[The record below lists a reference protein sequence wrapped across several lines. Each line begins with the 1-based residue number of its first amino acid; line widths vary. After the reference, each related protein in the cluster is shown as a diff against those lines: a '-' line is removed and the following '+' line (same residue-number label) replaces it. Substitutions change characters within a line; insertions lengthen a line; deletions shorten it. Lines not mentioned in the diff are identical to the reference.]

1 MLSVEKFIPAAV
13 LGAFLLV
20 MPFLLDTY
28 WLRIATGVLMW
39 SGLACAWNIVG
50 GYAGYIS
57 FGHSAFFGVGAYA
70 TAILMG
76 REFGVPFLAT
86 IPVGLVAAMA
96 LCFVIGAPTMRLR
109 GAYFAIATW
118 AFAEMLFQLASILEI
133 TGGTGGLS
141 LPARI
146 DATFFYYAMLVAAV
160 VAYGV
165 VWALL
170 ERSRFGLR
178 LKALRDHEPAAEAF
192 GINTVAVK
200 VQALSLSGGICAVFG
215 SIYAYWVT
223 FIDPPSV
230 LGAAI
235 TDQMV
240 VMALLGGLGSLW
252 GPALG
257 ATLLWL
263 LNRFFWAE
271 LGDTTLYIPVLG
283 VVIALIV
290 LFLPNGLVSLIP
302 RRLVQDGGAA
312 RSMLKTIWRKL

>member
-1 MLSVEKFIPAAV
+1 MPSVERLIPLLALVAV
-13 LGAFLLV
+13 LSA
-20 MPFLLDTY
+20 MPFLVDSY

-39 SGLACAWNIVG
+39 AGLACAWNVVG

-57 FGHSAFFGVGAYA
+57 FGHSAFFGIGAYA

-86 IPVGLVAAMA
+86 IPIGFLGAVVVCVL
-96 LCFVIGAPTMRLR
+96 IGAPTMRLR

-118 AFAEMLFQLASILEI
+118 AFAEMLFQLATILEI

-146 DATFFYYAMLVAAV
+146 DATFFYYAMFIAAV
-160 VAYGV
+160 LAYGV
-165 VWALL
+165 VWLLL

-283 VVIALIV
+283 VVIALVV
-290 LFLPNGLVSLIP
+290 LFLPNGLVSLVP
-302 RRLVQDGGAA
+302 RWLSRGGAA
-312 RSMLKTIWRKL
+312 TGMIKTIWRKL